1 MYNIKHLKRELKEF
15 EIDFYNY
22 KNILLKDY
30 EKLKKSIKMHFYLSV
45 IERFEIAIEN
55 ESELYNFPTQDEI
68 DKITLNKLF
77 EDYWKNEDPGYF
89 NIDNSE
95 TIENFLSNYWK
106 EKYYKN

>member
-15 EIDFYNY
+15 EIDFYDY

-30 EKLKKSIKMHFYLSV
+30 EKLKKSIKMYFYLSV

>member
-1 MYNIKHLKRELKEF
+1 
-15 EIDFYNY
+15 
-22 KNILLKDY
+22 
-30 EKLKKSIKMHFYLSV
+30 MHFYLSV